1 MPTDVALKRL
11 DAASQVSIPP
21 CVGMRNRGR
30 SLACV
35 IAAASYAVTLAGC
48 DRTAARSPTASGVTN
63 TATSARS
70 RTPIPQP
77 ARALLYPQPEPDCE
91 FKTTEEN
98 VDDRQKLDYE
108 RQCYR
113 HAEMIARVRLQRL
126 QGAVDNMIKA
136 VMRRDGNG
144 S

>member
-1 MPTDVALKRL
+1 MPIDVTFKRL
-11 DAASQVSIPP
+11 DAANQVSIPQ
-21 CVGMRNRGR
+21 CVGRRNRGR
-30 SLACV
+30 LLACV
-35 IAAASYAVTLAGC
+35 LAAAACAVTLAGC

-63 TATSARS
+63 TATSVRS
-70 RTPIPQP
+70 RTQIPQP
-77 ARALLYPQPEPDCE
+77 ARALLNPQPEPDCE
-91 FKTTEEN
+91 FKTAEAN

-126 QGAVDNMIKA
+126 QSAVDNMIKA
-136 VMRRDGNG
+136 VRRRDGHG